1 MAAHRPDTRAEDTR
15 AEASWS
21 MEDIPYHALAHDRV
35 RDDRRLFYIVASA
48 SFIESASDVYTDNL
62 VRFFHDDGEIVA
74 WLRQHWEP
82 EERQHGAALRRY
94 VRTAWPDFDWEAAY
108 RTFVADYSPLCAVD
122 RLAGTRALEMAARC
136 VVETGTAAFYRMLSQ
151 ASEEP
156 VLRGLAARI
165 GADEVRHYKHFYR
178 WFRRYR
184 AIEQPSQLAVLRT
197 LWSRATDVESED
209 ALCAYKALLLGLT
222 PGATFR
228 RRDYEAH
235 RAAVL
240 TLAKQHLPRDMAIK
254 MLLKPLGLGP
264 TVGRA
269 VVPAATSASRFF
281 LQRYA
286 ANP

>member
-1 MAAHRPDTRAEDTR
+1 MAAHRPDTTGKT
-15 AEASWS
+15 SWS

-35 RDDRRLFYIVASA
+35 RDDRRLFYILASA
-48 SFIESASDVYTDNL
+48 SFIESASDVYADNL
-62 VRFFHDDGEIVA
+62 VAFFHDDGEIVD
-74 WLRQHWEP
+74 WLKRRWEP
-82 EERQHGAALRRY
+82 EERQHGAALRCY
-94 VRTAWPDFDWEAAY
+94 VLTAWPGFDWEAAY
-108 RTFVADYSPLCAVD
+108 RTFLADYGPLCAVD

-156 VLRGLAARI
+156 VLRALAARI

-197 LWSRATDVESED
+197 LWSRAADVESED
-209 ALCAYKALLLGLT
+209 ALCAYKALFLGLN
-222 PGATFR
+222 PGAVFR
-228 RRDYEAH
+228 RSDYETY
-235 RAAVL
+235 RGD
-240 TLAKQHLPRDMAIK
+240 TLKLARQHLPHEMAIK